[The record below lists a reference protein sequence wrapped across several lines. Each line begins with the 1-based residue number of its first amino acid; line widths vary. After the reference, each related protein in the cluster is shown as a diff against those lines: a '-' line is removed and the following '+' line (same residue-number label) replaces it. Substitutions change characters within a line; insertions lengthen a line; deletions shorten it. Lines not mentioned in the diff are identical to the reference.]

1 MRRRWLECS
10 SKTRQHAM
18 SENIRPL
25 DIDTLVK
32 QYVRLSP
39 AVRYYQFLCLGF
51 GLFPLLLLIVI
62 AFGLGVKLLAVA
74 LAWDFDITQ
83 SLITALTDKNQFGW
97 LIPRTLPDALRLFAR
112 PLLTL
117 FVAISFVALRFNLF
131 AYGAI
136 LFLWIDWLLTIL
148 IDRIPPSLREIL
160 AVHESFRFGP
170 ETTPTGDIWA
180 PAGNLWLLGINL
192 WLLWLVVRALT
203 LVRAMSPAEQ
213 AIIREGHAHLFNVAN
228 FFRAFGTPMNIQN
241 ASRRIRTAIFAY
253 LGNLVSW
260 APLVFCFL
268 AGSFAFTLICIALL
282 VFWNSY
288 PAYPLAVLLLGV
300 IVVLVIMAIILVPF
314 PYLAMLAFRVVGGR
328 SLRASRRYLRVSL
341 EQAQAT
347 DPRRPV
353 LFLRSFRD
361 DAVALP
367 PPRSGFPFRLF
378 NYAER
383 NKSLDELLLE
393 EGTSLGPVVALG
405 NPTDAIP
412 PYGAARGYFQNSD
425 WQTMVAQLMEQAIAI
440 VICVDDT
447 ESLWWE
453 IEFVV
458 EHRYLG
464 KTLFLLHPKYD
475 SYKGIPEVV
484 RNVEK
489 VLGLAVTDKLSA
501 TGRKP
506 IGLWSDRA
514 SDFQVG
520 LASYFSRAH
529 YLLMLRWFLRSKME
543 EEATPSEA

>member
-1 MRRRWLECS
+1 
-10 SKTRQHAM
+10 
-18 SENIRPL
+18 
-25 DIDTLVK
+25 
-32 QYVRLSP
+32 
-39 AVRYYQFLCLGF
+39 
-51 GLFPLLLLIVI
+51 
-62 AFGLGVKLLAVA
+62 
-74 LAWDFDITQ
+74 
-83 SLITALTDKNQFGW
+83 
-97 LIPRTLPDALRLFAR
+97 
-112 PLLTL
+112 
-117 FVAISFVALRFNLF
+117 
-131 AYGAI
+131 
-136 LFLWIDWLLTIL
+136 
-148 IDRIPPSLREIL
+148 
-160 AVHESFRFGP
+160 
-170 ETTPTGDIWA
+170 
-180 PAGNLWLLGINL
+180 
-192 WLLWLVVRALT
+192 
-203 LVRAMSPAEQ
+203 
-213 AIIREGHAHLFNVAN
+213 
-228 FFRAFGTPMNIQN
+228 MNIQN

-260 APLVFCFL
+260 GPPVFCYV

-282 VFWNSY
+282 VLWNSY

-314 PYLAMLAFRVVGGR
+314 PYLALLAFRVVGGR

-361 DAVALP
+361 DAVAL
-367 PPRSGFPFRLF
+367 RSPKAGFPFRLF

-412 PYGAARGYFQNSD
+412 PYGAARAYLQNSD
-425 WQTMVAQLMEQAIAI
+425 WQKMIADLMAQAIAI
-440 VICVDDT
+440 VICVDDS

-458 EHRYLG
+458 ERQYLN

-475 SYKGIPEVV
+475 SDNGVPDVV
-484 RNVEK
+484 RDFEK
-489 VLGLAVTDKLSA
+489 VIGLTGTDKLNA
-501 TGRKP
+501 IGRKP
-506 IGLWSDRA
+506 IGLWRDPA
-514 SDFQVG
+514 ADFRVG

-543 EEATPSEA
+543 EAAPSEA